1 MSSLLTNTSAMAALQ
16 ALSMTQQSLATTEN
30 QISTGKAISTA
41 SDNSAYWSIAT
52 KMTSTTGALSS
63 VSEALSQNISVTKLM
78 SQGLTSSISVMDAI
92 KNDLVTAQTTTTP
105 ADLKKVQ
112 TDIASQLQSLVSI
125 GNSSVFNGQ
134 NYLAGTTAGDTGT
147 SVSLVAS
154 YDTNN
159 GVSYLTFN
167 TQNTV
172 LFGGGLTSGAYT
184 VGVGSTLGI
193 LGSTIAVA
201 AALTGA
207 TYTQGSVLG
216 LSVTAAGLTA
226 GDFNAM
232 INVVDQ
238 ALSSITN
245 GEAEIGATTVNLTT
259 QQAFVSN
266 LNDALTTGI
275 GSLVDA
281 NMNQASTKLAALQVQ
296 QQLGIQSLSIAN
308 SNTQTIL
315 KLFGA

>member
-30 QISTGKAISTA
+30 QISTGKSINTA

-52 KMTSTTGALSS
+52 KMTSTTGALGA
-63 VSEALSQNISVTKLM
+63 VSEALSQNISLTQLM
-78 SQGLTSSISVMDAI
+78 SQGLTSSISVMDNI
-92 KNDLVTAQTTTTP
+92 KNDLVTAQTTTTA
-105 ADLKKVQ
+105 ADLAKVQ
-112 TDIASQLQSLVSI
+112 TDINSQLQSLVSI

-172 LFGGGLTSGAYT
+172 LFEGGLTSGAYT
-184 VGVGSTLGI
+184 GATEGI

-207 TYTQGSVLG
+207 NYTQGSVLA
-216 LSVTAAGLTA
+216 LSVTTAGLTT

-238 ALSSITN
+238 AVSSITN
-245 GEAEIGATTVNLTT
+245 GAAEIGATTVNLTT
-259 QQAFVSN
+259 QQSFVSN

-281 NMNQASTKLAALQVQ
+281 DMNEASTKLAALQVQ

-308 SNTQTIL
+308 SNTQMIL